1 MEDGVV
7 SGALCRSTQFYAET
21 VTTGSSTKNNKNLS
35 CVGQA
40 FQLVAMVLV
49 EGRPGLGISGQVS
62 HLMLRSSLDQED
74 LPREMWSTPLFLL
87 SFLYVLMETMMS
99 LFSDL
104 RA

>member
-7 SGALCRSTQFYAET
+7 SGVLCRSTQFYAET
-21 VTTGSSTKNNKNLS
+21 VTAGSSTKNNKNLS

-40 FQLVAMVLV
+40 FQLVAMVWNF
-49 EGRPGLGISGQVS
+49 RAVS

>member
-40 FQLVAMVLV
+40 FQLVAMVSV
-49 EGRPGLGISGQVS
+49 EGRPGLRISGQVS
-62 HLMLRSSLDQED
+62 HLMLWSPLG
-74 LPREMWSTPLFLL
+74 PR
-87 SFLYVLMETMMS
+87 
-99 LFSDL
+99 
-104 RA
+104 